1 MPGFLCTNLNI
12 PPGRRIAMK
21 GNLSAGA
28 KSFVVNLGKNKD
40 DFILHFNGRFD
51 AHGDTRTIVCNSK
64 SKGQWGTELRE
75 SHFPFQEGSPAEVRP
90 GNGYLW
96 SRFRCKAESVEMVR
110 QRYKRCNKSER
121 LHIIQRGK
129 GSRVEIYNIWPGS
142 LLQMCSATA

>member
-75 SHFPFQEGSPAEVRP
+75 SHFPFQEGSPAELFFTHDKKEVTITLP
-90 GNGYLW
+90 GNHQFKFPNALA
-96 SRFRCKAESVEMVR
+96 AEGIEFICVEGDIDVTGI
-110 QRYKRCNKSER
+110 SF
-121 LHIIQRGK
+121 
-129 GSRVEIYNIWPGS
+129 
-142 LLQMCSATA
+142 A